1 MFFSSRMLT
10 YKHTKKKKMKNL
22 LEVEGN
28 YFSTYAFVQQN
39 NLENTSDKVLGKGWV
54 AEDDVNQIQQ
64 IIDFLAIGNYS
75 VECNEH
81 IDADGYDIEV
91 RKVCEVR
98 VYGIDSDK
106 ITDHLELLALQDHSL
121 TDEQFIEIS
130 EEHGLIWSINGFS
143 HAYNINDI
151 PNSTYIRII

>member
-1 MFFSSRMLT
+1 
-10 YKHTKKKKMKNL
+10 MKNL

-64 IIDFLAIGNYS
+64 IIDYLNIGNYS
-75 VECNEH
+75 VEFIEGKSE
-81 IDADGYDIEV
+81 DDIQV
-91 RKVCEVR
+91 RKVSDVNVK

-106 ITDHLELLALQDHSL
+106 INDHLELLALQDHSL

-130 EEHGLIWSINGFS
+130 EKCGLIWSIDGFS
-143 HAYNINDI
+143 HAYNINEI
-151 PNSTYIRII
+151 SNSTYIRII

>member
-1 MFFSSRMLT
+1 
-10 YKHTKKKKMKNL
+10 MKNL

-28 YFSTYAFVQQN
+28 YFSTYAFVQYN
-39 NLENTSDKVLGKGWV
+39 NLEITANEVLGEGWS
-54 AEDDVNQIQQ
+54 AEDDVEQIQQ
-64 IIDFLAIGNYS
+64 IIDHLNIGNYS
-75 VECNEH
+75 VRCNEH
-81 IDADGYDIEV
+81 IDADGDDIEV

-106 ITDHLELLALQDHSL
+106 ITDHIELLALQDHSL

-130 EEHGLIWSINGFS
+130 EECGLIWSINGFS
-143 HAYNINDI
+143 HAYNIDDI

>member
-1 MFFSSRMLT
+1 
-10 YKHTKKKKMKNL
+10 MKNL

-64 IIDFLAIGNYS
+64 IIDHLNIGNYS
-75 VECNEH
+75 VEFIEGKSE
-81 IDADGYDIEV
+81 DDIQV
-91 RKVCEVR
+91 RKVSDVNVR

-130 EEHGLIWSINGFS
+130 EECGLTWSIDGFS
-143 HAYNINDI
+143 HAYNINEI
-151 PNSTYIRII
+151 SNSTYIRII